1 MEDIYIIGTVIGLA
15 LTFIGLMWK
24 FFKHFDDKFDR
35 KIDDIKKELSRNQM
49 AITQHGEK
57 LNSIEKALNKFEGAL
72 DKFQEEFRKVSTE
85 IYQMMGG
92 IKNHT
97 VNPISPEE
105 KENLIKKMKQG
116 TIRTDE
122 AERLKR
128 ILEEEKSEAE
138 RGGDVVAAIA
148 IGLLSAAL
156 AYLLYKLMSEEG

>member
-1 MEDIYIIGTVIGLA
+1 
-15 LTFIGLMWK
+15 
-24 FFKHFDDKFDR
+24 
-35 KIDDIKKELSRNQM
+35 
-49 AITQHGEK
+49 
-57 LNSIEKALNKFEGAL
+57 
-72 DKFQEEFRKVSTE
+72 EEFRKASTE

-92 IKNHT
+92 IKKYT
-97 VNPISPEE
+97 GNPISPEE

-138 RGGDVVAAIA
+138 RRGDVVAAIA
-148 IGLLSAAL
+148 IGLLLAAL